1 MIFNV
6 LILLIFCKNMESSYD
21 IIKTRLKTILQS
33 ERTIEFLNK
42 LTDFGISLN
51 NSPQINNKFIKEVF
65 QGEGIEIEN
74 KHNRKKINKI
84 IIDNKKIL
92 LRTTSLSN
100 KFIIRY
106 EIQDQIDFS
115 NLKNE
120 INNDLNN
127 FDYLFLIRTEEDYNE
142 ELDELKVC
150 YNYYLF
156 PSKYFRIKEN
166 FPLLNKTSFSGERWL
181 LKNFKE
187 FYFKYDLENLIS
199 FNICL
204 PYISY

>member
-1 MIFNV
+1 MTT
-6 LILLIFCKNMESSYD
+6 SYD
-21 IIKTRLKTILQS
+21 TIKTRLKTILKS

-42 LTDFGISLN
+42 LTDFGISLG

-74 KHNRKKINKI
+74 KYNRKKINNNI

-92 LRTTSLSN
+92 LRTTSISN
-100 KFIIRY
+100 KIINFKHLKY
-106 EIQDQIDFS
+106 EKQDEIDFS
-115 NLKNE
+115 NLKNK

-127 FDYLFLIRTEEDYNE
+127 FDYLFLIRIEEEYNE

-150 YNYYLF
+150 YNYYLY

-166 FPLLNKTSFSGERWL
+166 FPFLNKTSFGGERWL
-181 LKNFKE
+181 LRSFKE
-187 FYFKYDLENLIS
+187 FCFKYDLEHLIS

>member
-1 MIFNV
+1 
-6 LILLIFCKNMESSYD
+6 MESSYD
-21 IIKTRLKTILQS
+21 TIKERLKTILQS
-33 ERTIEFLNK
+33 ERTMEFLNK
-42 LTDFGISLN
+42 LTDFGISIG
-51 NSPQINNKFIKEVF
+51 NSAQITNKFIKEVF
-65 QGEGIEIEN
+65 QGEGIKIEN
-74 KHNRKKINKI
+74 KNNRKKINKI

-100 KFIIRY
+100 EFIIKY
-106 EIQDQIDFS
+106 EIQDQINFS

-166 FPLLNKTSFSGERWL
+166 FPLLNKTSFGGERWL

>member
-1 MIFNV
+1 
-6 LILLIFCKNMESSYD
+6 MESSYD
-21 IIKTRLKTILQS
+21 TIKARLKTILQS

-51 NSPQINNKFIKEVF
+51 NSPQIINKFIKEVF

-100 KFIIRY
+100 KFIIKY

-120 INNDLNN
+120 INNDANN
-127 FDYLFLIRTEEDYNE
+127 FDYLFLIRIEEEYNE
-142 ELDELKVC
+142 ELDKLKVC
-150 YNYYLF
+150 YNYYLY
-156 PSKYFRIKEN
+156 PSKYLRIKEN
-166 FPLLNKTSFSGERWL
+166 FPLFPLLNKTSFGGERWL

-187 FYFKYDLENLIS
+187 FYFEYDLKNLIS
-199 FNICL
+199 FNICS

>member
-1 MIFNV
+1 MG
-6 LILLIFCKNMESSYD
+6 SSYYT
-21 IIKTRLKTILQS
+21 IKTRLKTILQS

-42 LTDFGISLN
+42 LTDFDISLN
-51 NSPQINNKFIKEVF
+51 NSPQIINKFIKEVF

-100 KFIIRY
+100 EFIIKY

-127 FDYLFLIRTEEDYNE
+127 IDYLFLIRTEEDYNE

-156 PSKYFRIKEN
+156 PSKYFRIKEK
-166 FPLLNKTSFSGERWL
+166 FPLLNKTSFGDERWL
-181 LKNFKE
+181 LKNL

-199 FNICL
+199 SNICL

>member
-1 MIFNV
+1 
-6 LILLIFCKNMESSYD
+6 MESSYD
-21 IIKTRLKTILQS
+21 TIKTRLKTILQS

-74 KHNRKKINKI
+74 KNNRKKINKI

-100 KFIIRY
+100 KFIIKY
-106 EIQDQIDFS
+106 KIQDQINFS

-166 FPLLNKTSFSGERWL
+166 FPLLNKTSFGGERWL

-204 PYISY
+204 PYISQ

>member
-1 MIFNV
+1 
-6 LILLIFCKNMESSYD
+6 MESSYD
-21 IIKTRLKTILQS
+21 VIKTRLKTILQS

-51 NSPQINNKFIKEVF
+51 NSPQIINKFIKEVF

-100 KFIIRY
+100 EFIIKY

-127 FDYLFLIRTEEDYNE
+127 IDYLFFIRTEEDYNE

-166 FPLLNKTSFSGERWL
+166 FPLLNKTSFGDERWL

-199 FNICL
+199 SNICL